1 MYSHYSRFPK
11 RHLRTIIPGAIVLA
25 IAVYSVFIAV
35 ANKPQTIV
43 HSAGSNSYSNQDRFV
58 GSDGWEL
65 FPATFEAAAMFDNQL
80 QRAQHYT
87 NFSPCFDEKG
97 QRIGEKVTIWTIS
110 TPPTQGLWRIMWTER
125 NTSSS
130 KLYWVEGESVESA
143 LALESEARAKWKL
156 CNATK

>member
-1 MYSHYSRFPK
+1 MYSHFFRFPK
-11 RHLRTIIPGAIVLA
+11 RHLRTIIPGAIALA

-35 ANKPQTIV
+35 ANKPQAIV
-43 HSAGSNSYSNQDRFV
+43 RSGGSNSYSNQSRFV
-58 GSDGWEL
+58 GADGWEL
-65 FPATFEAAAMFDNQL
+65 FPTMSEAAAMFDDKL

-97 QRIGEKVTIWTIS
+97 QRVGEKVTIWTLS
-110 TPPTQGLWRIMWTER
+110 TPPTNGLWRIMWTER

-130 KLYWVEGESVESA
+130 KLYWVEAESLERA
-143 LALESEARAKWKL
+143 LALEREARAKWKL